1 MKTFLLMLILT
12 GLTLSIILP
21 AITPPIAKRLVIE
34 KVSSIQG
41 LENFNLDIQTI
52 GISGIGVG
60 NITTGDSI
68 SVDSLFCEYSL
79 TSLMKKKIN
88 RLNISGLEIKSVI
101 DNSSIFLT
109 DFVNKTKKLD
119 TDKQTDTQTN
129 KQSGEIANNKIDKI
143 EEKIDIKAIAAILPF
158 LPPSIEI
165 NHSFLSFKD
174 SKDNNIFTLPFNL
187 LCKIE
192 NNTLDKKSD
201 VINLLLTP
209 LIFGQRVKISL
220 EANISNHSIF
230 ITFHNISWSSLN
242 EIFPIVSPK
251 SDIKITGN
259 CDITLSMS
267 KDISK
272 WKVTVSHIGIE
283 KPIQGEI
290 NNVVLNLSISDLNN
304 LLQSSQT
311 SLQTTSNNESL
322 NRAVYSLISA
332 KYSFWFGSNN
342 ISPVNVSGSFTMNS
356 GDKWSLILK
365 GKEMWRDK
373 PFMVGSKENA
383 VRFIAPD
390 FQLYCN
396 GDEASFDGKFTA
408 LLGGLTYK
416 EQDIRLG
423 KIDCKLPFNYSDKL
437 KRLTFDGNIKID
449 QVATI
454 PVNSTIQLLKD
465 KGLRANLN
473 YKLPPLALTPDLIRK
488 IYTPD
493 VNKGESNSNNTDG
506 DSTKDREIN
515 IFSGVDFN
523 LNLTSDGNFAF
534 YNNKIVSDV
543 KVNLTNGSF
552 AIPENKI
559 NITGINSSISFKGI
573 PDIKPLPA
581 QILTVEK
588 IDIKDLRLSNAKI
601 RYSIESNP
609 TQSNKELKNSTEST
623 IQSNNKVK
631 SSTSGES
638 TSGGDDLKYSPALL
652 VENASFNWC
661 DGKVI
666 SESMRFSFEQSD
678 YHISLFCDRLKL
690 SSILEQLGSF
700 KSEGDGTLNGRIP
713 ISVSGGNITFDNG
726 FLYSTPGQGGNIKL
740 SSTDR
745 LTDGIPKD
753 TPQFNQLDLA
763 KEALKNYRYEW
774 ARLGFTTQGDEL
786 IIKMELNGKPEKP
799 LPFVYNK
806 ELGSFVRVNSDKSGS
821 NFQGVKI
828 DVNLKM
834 PFNKVLRFGNE
845 LNNILK

>member
-1 MKTFLLMLILT
+1 MLAKNRTHTMMRIIFKSFLFILILL
-12 GLTLSIILP
+12 GTLFFIILP
-21 AITPPIAKRLVIE
+21 HVISPIAQQLIIE
-34 KVSSIQG
+34 KTASIQG

-68 SVDSLFCEYSL
+68 SVDSLFCKYSPA
-79 TSLMKKKIN
+79 SLMKKKIN
-88 RLNISGLEIKSVI
+88 RLNISGLEINGVL
-101 DNSSIFLT
+101 DGSSIVLT
-109 DFVNKTKKLD
+109 DFSNESESNNPENKT
-119 TDKQTDTQTN
+119 
-129 KQSGEIANNKIDKI
+129 
-143 EEKIDIKAIAAILPF
+143 DIKAIAAIFPF
-158 LPPSIEI
+158 LPPVTEISHSVLSI
-165 NHSFLSFKD
+165 KD
-174 SKDNNIFTLPFNL
+174 TQGNTLFTLPFNI

-192 NNTLDKKSD
+192 NSNLDKKSD

-209 LIFGQRVKISL
+209 IIFGQRVKISL
-220 EANISNHSIF
+220 EANISNNSVF

-242 EIFPIVSPK
+242 EIFSIVSPK
-251 SDIKITGN
+251 SDIKLTGN
-259 CDITLSMS
+259 CDISLSMS

-272 WKVTVSHIGIE
+272 WKVAISHIGIE
-283 KPIQGEI
+283 KPVQGEI
-290 NNVVLNLSISDLNN
+290 NNVVLNLAISDLNN
-304 LLQSSQT
+304 LLQPSQT
-311 SLQTTSNNESL
+311 SPQTTSNNK
-322 NRAVYSLISA
+322 NIDKTAYSLISA
-332 KYSFWFGSNN
+332 KGSFSLDSNI
-342 ISPVNVSGSFTMNS
+342 ISPVSVIYNFTMNTENNS
-356 GDKWSLILK
+356 KNKWSLLLN

-390 FQLYCN
+390 FKVYCN
-396 GDEASFDGKFTA
+396 GAGASFGGKFTA

-416 EQDIRLG
+416 EQGIKFG
-423 KIDCKLPFNYSDKL
+423 KIDCKVPFNYNDKL
-437 KRLTFDGNIKID
+437 KRLTFDGNIKVD
-449 QVATI
+449 DVATV

-493 VNKGESNSNNTDG
+493 VNKGESNSNRDG
-506 DSTKDREIN
+506 DGNVDRKNN

-552 AIPENKI
+552 SIPENKI

-573 PDIKPLPA
+573 PDIKPLPG

-601 RYSIESNP
+601 RYTIESNV
-609 TQSNKELKNSTEST
+609 
-623 IQSNNKVK
+623 IRSNNKVK
-631 SSTSGES
+631 SS

-666 SESMRFSFEQSD
+666 SESMRFSSEQND
-678 YHISLFCDRLKL
+678 YHVSLFCDRLKL

-700 KSEGDGTLNGRIP
+700 KAEGDGTLNGRIP
-713 ISVSGGNITFDNG
+713 ISISGGNITFDNG

-740 SSTDR
+740 SATDS
-745 LTDGIPKD
+745 LTEGIPQD
-753 TPQFNQLDLA
+753 TQQFNQLDLA
-763 KEALKNYRYEW
+763 KEALKNYKYEW
-774 ARLGFTTQGDEL
+774 ARLGFTTQDDDL
-786 IIKMELNGKPEKP
+786 IVKMELNGKPEKP